1 MSAGAEVG
9 DDEAETC
16 SESFR
21 LAGADSA
28 AVVTAGVTILDE
40 ALEDVVTDVETTS
53 TGRGDDET
61 SEGVLVAGVVST
73 EFGFVVFTF
82 VETAGF
88 GSTGALDG
96 EETAAVGF
104 TLGGDAT
111 VLEGGDEVVVQSA
124 ITGVAVTEITETEGA
139 WDWTVAATPD
149 DAVTTWGTV
158 GSWSEA
164 EAVVGGS

>member
-1 MSAGAEVG
+1 M
-9 DDEAETC
+9 
-16 SESFR
+16 
-21 LAGADSA
+21 
-28 AVVTAGVTILDE
+28 VTAGVTILDE
-40 ALEDVVTDVETTS
+40 ALEDVVTDVERTL
-53 TGRGDDET
+53 TGKGDDET
-61 SEGVLVAGVVST
+61 SEGVLAAGVVST
-73 EFGFVVFTF
+73 EFGFVVVTF

-96 EETAAVGF
+96 EETAGVGF

-124 ITGVAVTEITETEGA
+124 ITGVAVTEIKETEGA

-149 DAVTTWGTV
+149 DVVTTWGAV
-158 GSWSEA
+158 GSWSGA